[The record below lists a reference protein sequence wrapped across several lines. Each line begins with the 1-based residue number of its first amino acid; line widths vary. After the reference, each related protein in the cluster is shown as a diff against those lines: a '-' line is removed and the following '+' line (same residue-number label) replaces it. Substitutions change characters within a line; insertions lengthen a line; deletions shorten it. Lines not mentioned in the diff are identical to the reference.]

1 MKLSSNN
8 ETGETGGR
16 MPAVSV
22 IDPAPRPTR
31 RTFTGAYKLATVA
44 EYEAAPHGQKNA
56 VLRREGLYHS
66 HIVEWAAARNAG
78 SLSRAG
84 KPAQAAAP
92 EGPKSAER
100 SGNERL
106 RKENQR
112 LTRQLTQAKAALDL
126 MGKAHVLLES
136 LAESTD
142 TSTSRRS

>member
-8 ETGETGGR
+8 ETGGR

-66 HIVEWAAARNAG
+66 HIVEWAAARDAG
-78 SLSRAG
+78 ALSRAVG
-84 KPAQAAAP
+84 R
-92 EGPKSAER
+92 PKRLHRWVVSPRSTRTTTGCARRTSA
-100 SGNERL
+100 
-106 RKENQR
+106 
-112 LTRQLTQAKAALDL
+112 
-126 MGKAHVLLES
+126 
-136 LAESTD
+136 
-142 TSTSRRS
+142 

>member
-1 MKLSSNN
+1 MTLSTNN

-16 MPAVSV
+16 MPAASV

-31 RTFTGAYKLATVA
+31 RTFTAAYKLDTVA

-66 HIVEWAAARNAG
+66 HIVEWAAARDAG
-78 SLSRAG
+78 ALSRGG
-84 KPAQAAAP
+84 KTAKAAASV
-92 EGPKSAER
+92 GRKS
-100 SGNERL
+100 SERL
-106 RKENQR
+106 DNDRLRRENQR
-112 LTRQLTQAKAALDL
+112 LSRQLTQAKAALDL

-142 TSTSRRS
+142 PSTSRRS

>member
-8 ETGETGGR
+8 ESGETGGR

-66 HIVEWAAARNAG
+66 HIGEWAAARDAG
-78 SLSRAG
+78 ALSRAG
-84 KPAQAAAP
+84 KAAKTAAP
-92 EGPKSAER
+92 VSRCAEAYTGSSNR
-100 SGNERL
+100 
-106 RKENQR
+106 
-112 LTRQLTQAKAALDL
+112 
-126 MGKAHVLLES
+126 
-136 LAESTD
+136 
-142 TSTSRRS
+142 SRRALLTGPCRVARLSTHREDL